1 MEIII
6 AAISILAL
14 TAAVRLAG
22 KILPFKVCPI
32 CAGVSLTWLW
42 MLVGISLGLLPTSY
56 FLLPAAILMGGSVV
70 GIAYQLEQRLPRINS
85 SWRTPLLWK
94 SLFIPPGFAAAY
106 GLATQSWIIA
116 AVAALLAGIVTAAF
130 FARRKQSRPADA
142 TVAGLEEKMK
152 ECC

>member
-1 MEIII
+1 MEIVI
-6 AAISILAL
+6 AAASIFIL

-22 KILPFKVCPI
+22 KLLPVKVCPI

-42 MLVGISLGLLPTSY
+42 ILTGIYLGKLEALLWMPI
-56 FLLPAAILMGGSVV
+56 AAVALGGSVV
-70 GIAYQLEQRLPRINS
+70 GIAYQLEKRLPRENN

-106 GLATQSWIIA
+106 GLAAQSWIAAAAGAALAAIA
-116 AVAALLAGIVTAAF
+116 ASVF
-130 FARRKQSRPADA
+130 FARRTQSGPKDA
-142 TVAGLEEKMK
+142 TVADLEEKMK